1 MKVLQVIPTK
11 PLIGARRAA
20 FRLRG
25 SDVFLLLALIGGMS
39 MSRGEEGT
47 TSASVAAVVVGD
59 IRDKVADSDKPPSA
73 AQPAAA
79 PVAAPTEGSTAVSTE
94 RKASSNVGEGTASE
108 AKSDTAARAGSE
120 DRRTH
125 DRDSSR
131 VLAKLST
138 AALASTA
145 SKSDLVP
152 KPEDARARKTSRN
165 AIAVRSAGMAQ
176 RASQPRSEAADRRW
190 KAAGSVPVWTAPPP
204 VIHGYDA
211 AAGAPY
217 AAAAAYATNG
227 PDRMSSAMTGT
238 LERVADAPV
247 AVLSGG
253 KQVLYGVLDALW

>member
-11 PLIGARRAA
+11 PLIGARRVA

-59 IRDKVADSDKPPSA
+59 LRDKVADSDKPPSA

-120 DRRTH
+120 DRRT
-125 DRDSSR
+125 
-131 VLAKLST
+131 
-138 AALASTA
+138 
-145 SKSDLVP
+145 
-152 KPEDARARKTSRN
+152 RAREAFDGRSGIHRLEERSR
-165 AIAVRSAGMAQ
+165 AQTRRCKSPQDVTQCDGRPLGRDGSAG
-176 RASQPRSEAADRRW
+176 QPTKKRS
-190 KAAGSVPVWTAPPP
+190 S
-204 VIHGYDA
+204 
-211 AAGAPY
+211 
-217 AAAAAYATNG
+217 
-227 PDRMSSAMTGT
+227 
-238 LERVADAPV
+238 
-247 AVLSGG
+247 
-253 KQVLYGVLDALW
+253 